1 MTSQTL
7 RTPYFRNALG
17 TLRRIGGGI
26 FDALASAS
34 GAMRAAREAERL
46 QMLSD
51 AELAKRG
58 LTRDRIVHH
67 AFRHYLGH

>member
-7 RTPYFRNALG
+7 RIPHFRDVLAALG
-17 TLRRIGGGI
+17 RAGGS
-26 FDALASAS
+26 FFEALASAS
-34 GAMRAAREAERL
+34 GAMRCAREAERL

-67 AFRHYLGH
+67 AFRSYLGV

>member
-7 RTPYFRNALG
+7 RTPYFRNTFG
-17 TLRRIGGGI
+17 TLRRIGGRV
-26 FDALASAS
+26 FDALTSAS
-34 GAMRAAREAERL
+34 GAMRCAREAERL

-51 AELAKRG
+51 AELAKLG

-67 AFRHYLGH
+67 AFRHYLGV

>member
-7 RTPYFRNALG
+7 QTPTFRNALAALG
-17 TLRRIGGGI
+17 RFGGGI
-26 FDALASAS
+26 LDALASAS
-34 GAMRAAREAERL
+34 GAMRCAREVERL

-51 AELAKRG
+51 AELAKLG

-67 AFRHYLGH
+67 AFRSYLGC